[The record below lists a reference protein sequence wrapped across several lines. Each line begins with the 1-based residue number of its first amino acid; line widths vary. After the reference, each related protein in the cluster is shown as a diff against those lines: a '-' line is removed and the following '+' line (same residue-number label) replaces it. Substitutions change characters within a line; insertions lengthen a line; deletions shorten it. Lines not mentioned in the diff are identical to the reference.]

1 MNLIETAVRW
11 RHGTFVL
18 FCLLAI
24 FGVVAL
30 FRLPLELQ
38 PGGDRPEIS
47 ITTPY
52 IGAAPSEVEDLV
64 TRPIEEVLEE
74 VEGVQ
79 EISSNSRAG
88 LSSINIEFDW
98 GTDVDARLVDV
109 LNQLQ
114 QVEELPEEAGESS
127 VRVASGDNSPM
138 MWINLRPKN
147 GSSANANSYRDLVED
162 VIEPRL
168 QRVEGVSRFLI
179 AGGQEREVEVR
190 VDPKGLSDR
199 NLTIGNVVDAIRN
212 ANRDIRGGPLVL
224 GRREYRVRTVSRSQ
238 DIDQLEGIVL
248 RRDSGGT
255 VYLRD
260 VAKVQMGRKFQDS
273 FFLINE
279 QPSVAIGV
287 IRRIGAN
294 VPQVSRGV
302 RQALK
307 ELEAQFDRNGQAV
320 TFGFNYDE
328 SSYIDQSV
336 QLVQGNL
343 ISGALLATAVL
354 LLFLGSMRS
363 VAVVALTIP
372 TTLVTVF
379 IIMAAFGR
387 SLNII
392 SLAGLAFAVGMVV
405 DNAIVVL
412 ENVFT
417 HMQQGKTPM
426 QASIEGTQEV
436 WGAMLGSTLTTVVVF
451 LPLVLVEGEAG
462 QLFTDIGITL
472 AGSVLLSLF
481 AALTLVPML
490 CGLFLKQAEAQQM
503 LQGGDY
509 IGGNWLE
516 RQVGRTSAA
525 FRFFQ
530 ERLERMLAASAA
542 WSIGQGKRLRRLI
555 VLSIPV
561 GLLVVSIFLLPPAD
575 YLPEG
580 NRNLVL
586 WLTEPFPG
594 TSVEEGLKLSTNA
607 RAFLKQQPEIE
618 NTFMVYLPQFRA
630 IGVTLKPEN
639 ATSTGLAE
647 IVNRLR
653 GKSSTYPG
661 YRFMFPTRR
670 SIFNDPGKEFELQI
684 VGPDLNQVE
693 QFEKQITQK
702 LKAFPG
708 VANVRS
714 DFVAGAPELQVIPN
728 RERLAEVG
736 LSETDLGT
744 IVEAALGGRI
754 ASDFIEGKEE
764 LDVTVKLQNVFVE
777 TPEQLRQLSLY
788 SNSSQSAPP
797 NQASD
802 GNTQTNAIQANNQG
816 RQVQLADVAEVRETT
831 GPDVINH
838 VDLERST
845 TLTVSLTPE
854 APLGQL
860 LERTENEILQPL
872 QQNLPPNFRLE
883 LAGSADRLTETV
895 TQLATVFILSLL
907 ITYLL
912 LIALYRSFVYPLVIM
927 ATVPMGMS
935 GALLSI
941 VVANMIPGVNVPMDM
956 ITALGFV
963 ILTGVVVNN
972 AILLVDRAL
981 QLQQDYG
988 QEYDE
993 SLYNAT
999 RDRLRPIFMSAGTS
1013 VLGMLP
1019 LAVVPG
1025 QGAELYQGLGI
1036 ALTGGLA
1043 LSTILTPTVV
1053 PALMGLLRDFTGRKP
1068 PQATIVPEPEES
1080 NSVHIS

>member
-1 MNLIETAVRW
+1 MNIIETAVRW

-18 FCLLAI
+18 FCLLSI
-24 FGVVAL
+24 FGVVGL

-38 PGGDRPEIS
+38 PGGDRPEIT

-52 IGAAPSEVEDLV
+52 IGAGPAEVEDLI

-74 VEGVQ
+74 VEGVE
-79 EISSNSRAG
+79 EITSNSRAG

-98 GTDVDARLVDV
+98 GIDVDDRLVDV

-138 MWINLRPKN
+138 MWISLRPKN
-147 GSSANANSYRDLVED
+147 GFKADANSYRDLVED

-168 QRVEGVSRFLI
+168 QRVEGVSRFLT
-179 AGGQEREVEVR
+179 AGGQEREVEIR
-190 VDPKGLSDR
+190 VDPKALSDR
-199 NLTIGNVVDAIRN
+199 NLTIGNVVDVIRN
-212 ANRDIRGGPLVL
+212 NNRDIRGGPLVL
-224 GRREYRVRTVSRSQ
+224 GRREYRVRTISRSGKIE
-238 DIDQLEGIVL
+238 DLEKFVL
-248 RRDSGGT
+248 RRDSTGT

-260 VAKVQMGRKFQDS
+260 VAKVEMGRKFQDS
-273 FFLINE
+273 FFLIND
-279 QPSVAIGV
+279 QPSVVLGV

-294 VPQVSRGV
+294 VPDVSKGI
-302 RQALK
+302 QAALK
-307 ELEAQFDRNGQAV
+307 DLDAQFEQNGQGIA
-320 TFGFNYDE
+320 FSINYDE

-336 QLVQGNL
+336 QLVQENL
-343 ISGALLATAVL
+343 VSGAVLAIIVL
-354 LLFLGSMRS
+354 LLFLGSMRT
-363 VAVVALTIP
+363 VAVIGLTIP
-372 TTLVTVF
+372 ITMITVF
-379 IIMAAFGR
+379 IAMFMFGR
-387 SLNII
+387 TLNII
-392 SLAGLAFAVGMVV
+392 SLAALGFASGMVI
-405 DNAIVVL
+405 DNAIVVV
-412 ENVFT
+412 ENAFT
-417 HMQQGKTPM
+417 HMQQGKNPII
-426 QASIEGTQEV
+426 AAIDGTKEV
-436 WGAMLGSTLTTVVVF
+436 ADGIFAATLSNIAVF
-451 LPLVLVEGEAG
+451 TPLVLVTGEVAA
-462 QLFTDIGITL
+462 LFTDMAIAISAAAIFSML
-472 AGSVLLSLF
+472 AAV
-481 AALTLVPML
+481 TLVPML
-490 CGLFLKQAEAQQM
+490 CGLFLNQAEAQQM

-516 RQVGRTSAA
+516 RLIGQISAK

-530 ERLERMLAASAA
+530 EKIERFLLATAA
-542 WSIGQGKRLRRLI
+542 WSIGRGRKMRRLI

-561 GLLVVSIFLLPPAD
+561 GLLVASILLLPPVD

-586 WLTEPFPG
+586 WLAEPFPG
-594 TSVEEGLKLSTNA
+594 TSVPEALQLSTDA
-607 RAFLKQQPEIE
+607 RAFLKQQPEVD
-618 NTFMVYLPQFRA
+618 NVFMINLPQFRA
-630 IGVTLKPEN
+630 IGVILKPEF
-639 ATSTGLAE
+639 ATTNGLTE

-653 GKSSTYPG
+653 SQSSKYSG

-693 QFEKQITQK
+693 KLEKQITQK
-702 LKAFPG
+702 LRALPG

-736 LSETDLGT
+736 LSESELGAM
-744 IVEAALGGRI
+744 VEAALGGRL

-764 LDVTVKLQNVFVE
+764 IDVTVKLQNIFVE

-788 SNSSQSAPP
+788 TNATQPISNT
-797 NQASD
+797 
-802 GNTQTNAIQANNQG
+802 TQTNTIQVNQG
-816 RQVQLADVAEVRETT
+816 RQVQLGDVAEVRETT
-831 GPDVINH
+831 GPDVVNH

-845 TLTVSLTPE
+845 TLTVSLNPN
-854 APLGQL
+854 APLGELIQ
-860 LERTENEILQPL
+860 RTENEILQPL
-872 QQNLPPNFRLE
+872 QQNLPPNFRLD

-895 TQLATVFILSLL
+895 GQLASAFVLSLL

-927 ATVPMGMS
+927 ATVPIGMS
-935 GALLSI
+935 GALLSL
-941 VVANMIPGVNVPMDM
+941 VVANMIPGVVVPMDM

-981 QLQQDYG
+981 QLQQEG
-988 QEYDE
+988 QDYDE
-993 SLYNAT
+993 SLYNST
-999 RDRLRPIFMSAGTS
+999 KDRLRPIFMSAETS

-1043 LSTILTPTVV
+1043 FSTILTPTVV
-1053 PALMGLLRDFTGRKP
+1053 PALMGLLRDFTRRKP
-1068 PQATIVPEPEES
+1068 SSPDRRKES
-1080 NSVHIS
+1080 VGQVTVN

>member
-1 MNLIETAVRW
+1 MNIIETAVRW

-18 FCLLAI
+18 FCLLSI
-24 FGVVAL
+24 FGIVGL

-38 PGGDRPEIS
+38 PGGDRPEIT

-52 IGAAPSEVEDLV
+52 IGAGPAEVEDLI

-74 VEGVQ
+74 VEGVE
-79 EISSNSRAG
+79 EITSNSRAG

-98 GTDVDARLVDV
+98 GIDVDDRLVDV

-138 MWINLRPKN
+138 MWISLRPKN
-147 GSSANANSYRDLVED
+147 GFKADANSYRDLVED

-168 QRVEGVSRFLI
+168 QRVEGVSRFLT
-179 AGGQEREVEVR
+179 AGGQEREVEIR
-190 VDPKGLSDR
+190 VDPKALSDR
-199 NLTIGNVVDAIRN
+199 NLTIGNVVDVIRN
-212 ANRDIRGGPLVL
+212 NNRDIRGGPLVL

-238 DIDQLEGIVL
+238 EIGELEKFVL
-248 RRDSGGT
+248 RRDSTGT

-273 FFLINE
+273 FFLIND
-279 QPSVAIGV
+279 QPSVVLGV

-294 VPQVSRGV
+294 VPEVSKGIRA
-302 RQALK
+302 ALK
-307 ELEAQFDRNGQAV
+307 DLDAQFEQNGQGIAF
-320 TFGFNYDE
+320 TINYDE

-336 QLVQGNL
+336 QLVQENL
-343 ISGALLATAVL
+343 VSGAVLAIIVL
-354 LLFLGSMRS
+354 LLFLGSMRT
-363 VAVVALTIP
+363 VAVIGLTIP
-372 TTLVTVF
+372 ITMITVF
-379 IIMAAFGR
+379 IAMFMFGR
-387 SLNII
+387 TLNII
-392 SLAGLAFAVGMVV
+392 SLAALGFASGMVI
-405 DNAIVVL
+405 DNAIVVV
-412 ENVFT
+412 ENAFT
-417 HMQQGKTPM
+417 HMQQGKNPII
-426 QASIEGTQEV
+426 AAIDGTKEV
-436 WGAMLGSTLTTVVVF
+436 ADGIFAATLSNIAVF
-451 LPLVLVEGEAG
+451 TPLVLVTGEVAA
-462 QLFTDIGITL
+462 LFTDMAIAISAAAIFSML
-472 AGSVLLSLF
+472 AAV
-481 AALTLVPML
+481 TLVPML
-490 CGLFLKQAEAQQM
+490 CGLFLNQAEAQQM

-516 RQVGRTSAA
+516 RLIGQISAK

-530 ERLERMLAASAA
+530 EKIERFLTATAA
-542 WSIGQGKRLRRLI
+542 WSIGRGRKMRRLI

-561 GLLVVSIFLLPPAD
+561 GLLVASILLLPPVD

-586 WLTEPFPG
+586 WLAEPFPG
-594 TSVEEGLKLSTNA
+594 TSVPEALELSTDA
-607 RAFLKQQPEIE
+607 RAFLRQQPEVD
-618 NTFMVYLPQFRA
+618 NVFMINLPQFRA
-630 IGVTLKPEN
+630 IGVILKPEF
-639 ATSTGLAE
+639 ATTNGLTE

-653 GKSSTYPG
+653 SQSSKYSG

-693 QFEKQITQK
+693 KLEKQITQK
-702 LKAFPG
+702 LRALPG

-736 LSETDLGT
+736 LSESELGT
-744 IVEAALGGRI
+744 MVEAALGGRL

-764 LDVTVKLQNVFVE
+764 IDVTVKLQNVFVE

-788 SNSSQSAPP
+788 TNPTQPTSN
-797 NQASD
+797 
-802 GNTQTNAIQANNQG
+802 NTQTNTTQVNQG
-816 RQVQLADVAEVRETT
+816 RQVQLADVAEVRETS
-831 GPDVINH
+831 GPDLINH

-845 TLTVSLTPE
+845 TLTVSLNPD
-854 APLGQL
+854 APLGELIQ
-860 LERTENEILQPL
+860 RTENEILQPL
-872 QQNLPPNFRLE
+872 QQNLPPNFRLD

-895 TQLATVFILSLL
+895 RQLASAFVLSLL

-941 VVANMIPGVNVPMDM
+941 VVANMIPGVVVPMDM
-956 ITALGFV
+956 ITALGFI

-981 QLQQDYG
+981 QLQQEG
-988 QEYDE
+988 QDYDE

-999 RDRLRPIFMSAGTS
+999 KDRLRPIFMSAETS

-1043 LSTILTPTVV
+1043 FSTILTPTVV
-1053 PALMGLLRDFTGRKP
+1053 PALMGLLRDFTPRKP
-1068 PQATIVPEPEES
+1068 SSPDRRKES
-1080 NSVHIS
+1080 VGQVTVN